1 MPTPQK
7 SRDNSSPENI
17 EDDSMAVFN
26 GEDQVCPYYVRINKK
41 YLYVVVH
48 CFCFADRREQKK
60 EDQIR
65 HYQHCISSGWQ
76 VSINH

>member
-1 MPTPQK
+1 MPTTQK

-41 YLYVVVH
+41 IPLR
-48 CFCFADRREQKK
+48 CGALLLLR
-60 EDQIR
+60 
-65 HYQHCISSGWQ
+65 
-76 VSINH
+76 